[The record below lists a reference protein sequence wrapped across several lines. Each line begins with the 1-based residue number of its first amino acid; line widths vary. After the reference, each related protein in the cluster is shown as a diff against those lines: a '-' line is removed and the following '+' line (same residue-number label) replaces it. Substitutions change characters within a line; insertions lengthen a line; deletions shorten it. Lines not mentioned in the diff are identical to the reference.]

1 MVRKVIPYEILRNA
15 SAITLDLI
23 ERIVTEN
30 EQIAMRSFLR
40 HSIHVLDDIIQNA
53 GDKPIIGYHFAFPG
67 DLLQCFDATLVCF
80 EVVPYLMASLMPN
93 GAEYFYDRITAFG
106 HPFHSC
112 TSQKGIMGMALD
124 GLVDLDLAICPTGPC
139 DNTIASYQFFSNQM
153 KIPVFIADFPHYKNE
168 RAYKYAAEEL
178 VRQIDEIGKL
188 IGQEPDYARLRTALN
203 HSREAQAYL
212 AEINEMRRATPCP
225 IESIVNPLITG
236 AITMMPG
243 RPEKTQFFKE
253 VSDLMKKRIKNH
265 EGRGGE
271 EKFRS
276 FWPNISQ
283 FYDMGFYE
291 WMDRELGMTQLVDV
305 FTYLFFEP
313 IQDPMHDSVESIFQ
327 QIAKQA
333 LNYPM
338 THQAQ
343 SFIETMVEDT
353 LWGVKAFKA
362 DCAIMTGHLGCKQ
375 IASAIQIIREELRDR
390 LSIPMLTIEVDI
402 GDKRFNSIDA
412 VKYEIAE
419 FAKTLL

>member
-1 MVRKVIPYEILRNA
+1 MVRQVKPYEILRQA
-15 SAITLDLI
+15 SVLTLDMV
-23 ERIVTEN
+23 ERVTPEDEMVVIKSYLRN
-30 EQIAMRSFLR
+30 QISALGDT
-40 HSIHVLDDIIQNA
+40 IDQA
-53 GDKPIIGYHFAFPG
+53 GEKPIIGYHFAFPG
-67 DLLQCFDATLVCF
+67 DLLQCFDATLICF
-80 EVVPYLMASLMPN
+80 EIVPYLMAALLPN

-112 TSQKGIMGMALD
+112 TSQKGIMGMFLE
-124 GLVDLDLAICPTGPC
+124 GLVDIDLAICPTAPC

-153 KIPVFIADFPHYKNE
+153 KIPVFIADFPHYKDD
-168 RAYKYAAEEL
+168 RSYLYVRDEL
-178 VRQIDEIGKL
+178 MRQIDEIGKL
-188 IGQEPDYARLRTALN
+188 IGQEPDYNRLRKALQYSN
-203 HSREAQAYL
+203 EAYAAL
-212 AEINEMRRATPCP
+212 ADINDMRKAKPCP
-225 IESIVNPLITG
+225 IESIVNPMITG
-236 AITMMPG
+236 ATTIMPG

-253 VSDLMKKRIKNH
+253 VRDLMKKRIKNH
-265 EGRGGE
+265 ESRRGK

-283 FYDMGFYE
+283 FYDMGFYF
-291 WMDRELGMTQLVDV
+291 WMDQDLGMSQLVDV
-305 FTYLFFEP
+305 FTYYFFDP
-313 IQDPMHDSVESIFQ
+313 IHDPQHDSVENIFQ

-333 LNYPM
+333 MNYPM

-353 LWGVKAFKA
+353 LRGAKEFQA

-390 LSIPMLTIEVDI
+390 LGIPMLTIEVDI

>member
-1 MVRKVIPYEILRNA
+1 MGRRIKPYEILYHA
-15 SAITLDLI
+15 SMMTLDI
-23 ERIVTEN
+23 MERIVTED
-30 EQIAMRSFLR
+30 EQIALKSFLR
-40 HSIHVLDDIIQNA
+40 NAISVLKDTIDNA

-80 EVVPYLMASLMPN
+80 EVVPYLMASLLPN
-93 GAEYFYDRITAFG
+93 GAEYFYDKITAFG

-112 TSQKGIMGMALD
+112 TSQKGIMGMLLD
-124 GLVDLDLAICPTGPC
+124 GLVDIDLAICPTGPC

-153 KIPVFIADFPHYKNE
+153 KIPVFIADFPHYKND
-168 RAYKYAAEEL
+168 RAYDYVRDEL
-178 VRQIDEIGKL
+178 MRQIDEIGKL
-188 IGQEPDYARLRTALN
+188 IGQEPDYDRLRKALQY
-203 HSREAQAYL
+203 SREAHEYL
-212 AEINEMRRATPCP
+212 ADINDMRKAKPCP

-236 AITMMPG
+236 ATTLMPG
-243 RPEKTQFFKE
+243 RPEKVQFFKE
-253 VSDLMKKRIKNH
+253 VRDLMKKRVKNH
-265 EGRGGE
+265 EGRIGD

-291 WMDRELGMTQLVDV
+291 WMDRELGMSQLVDV
-305 FTYLFFEP
+305 FTYYFFDP
-313 IQDPMHDSVESIFQ
+313 IQDPLHDSVESIFQ
-327 QIAKQA
+327 QIAKEA
-333 LNYPM
+333 MNYPM

-343 SFIETMVEDT
+343 SFIETMVDDT
-353 LWGVKAFKA
+353 LWGAKEFQA

-375 IASAIQIIREELRDR
+375 IASAIQIIREVLRDQ
-390 LSIPMLTIEVDI
+390 LDIPMLTIEVDI